1 MSDDQPAPVLLY
13 DGVCGFCNRSVRAII
28 RFDRRGTLKF
38 AALDSD
44 FARAVMTR
52 HPELADVDSMVYVE
66 NPGRPD
72 ERAIVRSAASLAVYR
87 YLGGAFRLL
96 LLFGLIPAR
105 VRDWGYDRF
114 AAVRYR
120 VAGRYDSCPIPPPSV
135 RARFVDA

>member
-1 MSDDQPAPVLLY
+1 MTDQATDPVLLY

-28 RFDRRGTLKF
+28 RFDRHGALRF

-44 FARAVMTR
+44 FAREVVAR

-72 ERAIVRSAASLAVYR
+72 GRAIVRSAASLAVYR

-96 LLFGLIPAR
+96 LLFGLIPAK

-120 VAGRYDSCPIPPPSV
+120 VAGKYDTCPIPPPSV
-135 RARFVDA
+135 RARFIDA